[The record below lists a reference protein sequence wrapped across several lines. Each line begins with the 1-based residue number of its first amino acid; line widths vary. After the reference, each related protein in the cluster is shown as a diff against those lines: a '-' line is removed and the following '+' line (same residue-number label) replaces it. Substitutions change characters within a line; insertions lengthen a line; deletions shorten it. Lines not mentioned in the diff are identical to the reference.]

1 MTFLENKSLADA
13 IKIFLSKSFAVF
25 KIGGF
30 YIILEIKTFASL
42 WHWKKKKKPKTKQN
56 KKVIR
61 LLTGIQCTSSK

>member
-30 YIILEIKTFASL
+30 YIIIEIKKF
-42 WHWKKKKKPKTKQN
+42 
-56 KKVIR
+56 
-61 LLTGIQCTSSK
+61 

>member
-42 WHWKKKKKPKTKQN
+42 WHWKKKKPKTKQN